1 MRLIIDRNI
10 YKMTVQ
16 QKKSIFGIASR
27 MIKKGI
33 YAVEKDGVCE
43 LLKEK
48 YTTDEDLQ
56 RAIAE
61 YEKNGFKVYYNG

>member
-1 MRLIIDRNI
+1 MRLIIDGNI
-10 YKMTVQ
+10 YKMTIR
-16 QKKSIFGIASR
+16 QKNSVLSVASR

-48 YTTDEDLQ
+48 YTTDEELQ

-61 YEKNGFKVYYNG
+61 YEEKGFEVHYNA

>member
-1 MRLIIDRNI
+1 MRLIIERNM

-16 QKKSIFGIASR
+16 QKKSILGIARS
-27 MIKKGI
+27 MSKKGS

-61 YEKNGFKVYYNG
+61 YKEKGFEVYYNA

>member
-1 MRLIIDRNI
+1 MRLIIDGNV
-10 YKMTVQ
+10 YKMTIR
-16 QKKSIFGIASR
+16 QKNSVLSIASR

-48 YTTDEDLQ
+48 YTTDEELQ
-56 RAIAE
+56 RAITE
-61 YEKNGFKVYYNG
+61 YEENGFEVHYNA

>member
-10 YKMTVQ
+10 YKMTNKQ
-16 QKKSIFGIASR
+16 EKSVLGIASR

-33 YAVEKDGVCE
+33 YAVEYEGVCE

-56 RAIAE
+56 RAVAE
-61 YEKNGFKVYYNG
+61 YREKGFEVYYNA

>member
-10 YKMTVQ
+10 YKMTIR
-16 QKKSIFGIASR
+16 QKKSILSIASR

-33 YAVEKDGVCE
+33 YAVEYEGVCE

-61 YEKNGFKVYYNG
+61 YEENGFEVHYNA

>member
-10 YKMTVQ
+10 YKMTIR
-16 QKKSIFGIASR
+16 QKNSVLSVASR

-61 YEKNGFKVYYNG
+61 YKEKGFEVHYNA

>member
-16 QKKSIFGIASR
+16 QKKSILGIASR

-33 YAVEKDGVCE
+33 YAVEYEGVCE

-61 YEKNGFKVYYNG
+61 YKEKGFEVHYNA

>member
-1 MRLIIDRNI
+1 MRLIIDEKV
-10 YKMTVQ
+10 YKMTNKQ
-16 QKKSIFGIASR
+16 EKSVLGIASR

-33 YAVEKDGVCE
+33 YAVEKHGVCE

-61 YEKNGFKVYYNG
+61 YKEKGFEVHYNA

>member
-10 YKMTVQ
+10 YKMTIR
-16 QKKSIFGIASR
+16 QKKSVLSIASR

-33 YAVEKDGVCE
+33 YAVEKHGVCE

-48 YTTDEDLQ
+48 YTTDEELQ

-61 YEKNGFKVYYNG
+61 YEENGFEVHYNA

>member
-1 MRLIIDRNI
+1 MRLIIDGNI
-10 YKMTVQ
+10 YKMTIR
-16 QKKSIFGIASR
+16 QKKSILSIASR

-61 YEKNGFKVYYNG
+61 YEENGFEVHYNA

>member
-1 MRLIIDRNI
+1 MRLIIDGNV
-10 YKMTVQ
+10 YKMTIR
-16 QKKSIFGIASR
+16 QKNSVLSIASR
-27 MIKKGI
+27 MIKKGV

-48 YTTDEDLQ
+48 YTTDEELQ

-61 YEKNGFKVYYNG
+61 YEENGFEVHYNA

>member
-1 MRLIIDRNI
+1 
-10 YKMTVQ
+10 
-16 QKKSIFGIASR
+16 

-33 YAVEKDGVCE
+33 YAVEFEGVCE

-61 YEKNGFKVYYNG
+61 YKEKGFEVYYNE

>member
-1 MRLIIDRNI
+1 MRLIIDGNI
-10 YKMTVQ
+10 YKMTIR
-16 QKKSIFGIASR
+16 QKKSILSIASR

-48 YTTDEDLQ
+48 YTTDEDLK
-56 RAIAE
+56 RAISE
-61 YEKNGFKVYYNG
+61 YKEKGFEVHYNA

>member
-1 MRLIIDRNI
+1 MRLIIDEKV
-10 YKMTVQ
+10 YKMTNKQ
-16 QKKSIFGIASR
+16 EKSVLGIASR

-48 YTTDEDLQ
+48 YTTDEELQ

-61 YEKNGFKVYYNG
+61 YEENGFEVHYNA

>member
-10 YKMTVQ
+10 YKMTNKQ
-16 QKKSIFGIASR
+16 EKSVLGIASR

-33 YAVEKDGVCE
+33 YAVEFDGVCE

-48 YTTDEDLQ
+48 YTMDEDLQ
-56 RAIAE
+56 RAVDE
-61 YEKNGFKVYYNG
+61 YKEKGFEVYYNA

>member
-10 YKMTVQ
+10 YKMTIQ
-16 QKKSIFGIASR
+16 QKKSILGIASR

-33 YAVEKDGVCE
+33 YAVEKHGVCE

-56 RAIAE
+56 RAVAE
-61 YEKNGFKVYYNG
+61 YREKGFEVYYNA